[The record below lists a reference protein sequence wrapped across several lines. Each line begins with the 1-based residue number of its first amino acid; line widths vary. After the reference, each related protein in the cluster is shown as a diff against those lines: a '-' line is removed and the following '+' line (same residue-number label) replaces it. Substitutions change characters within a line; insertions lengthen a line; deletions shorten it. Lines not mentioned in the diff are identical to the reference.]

1 MNREQK
7 RMMQRKGQ
15 VGAEGASSRRAAATE
30 GAARRRS
37 QRATPREFFTQVRE
51 ELRQVAWPTRA
62 EAINYTSIVGFVLVY
77 RFAPETKGRQLEEIR
92 RFWENNGRWP
102 DENANTATD
111 MQACR

>member
-7 RMMQRKGQ
+7 RMMERKGQ

-30 GAARRRS
+30 GAARRRN

-62 EAINYTSIVGFVLVY
+62 ETINYTSIVAFVLI
-77 RFAPETKGRQLEEIR
+77 FM
-92 RFWENNGRWP
+92 
-102 DENANTATD
+102 TALIFGLGYGFSKFVTFLF
-111 MQACR
+111 QK